1 MSGPRAVVVVAIVV
15 VAVVGAAGGCRSP
28 RAGAPADSTA
38 GVRSA
43 AGLAER
49 IDDPDRVRRIEEAA
63 LALQPVD
70 AWRATQ
76 ILRQRVRIEWP
87 GGSDAFDAVLQRR
100 PGELAL
106 VGLGPMNLV
115 GFRLALVAVG
125 SEDGRVE
132 KVELENRSGRDLPFS
147 AAHILA
153 DVQRVFYPWIET
165 SDPAGSVEGGDC
177 AVCERSGRW
186 GPIAVWERGSPG
198 RLVERRFAIADAVDA
213 GEVRVRY
220 ADWQG
225 EPAFPKRVDLEN
237 GWFGYRL
244 QIETLESLEPT
255 H

>member
-1 MSGPRAVVVVAIVV
+1 MSGARAIVV
-15 VAVVGAAGGCRSP
+15 MAVLFAVPIAVGGCRSP
-28 RAGAPADSTA
+28 GAGAPAEPAAD
-38 GVRSA
+38 VRA
-43 AGLAER
+43 MPGMADH
-49 IDDPDRVRRIEEAA
+49 IDDPERLRRIEAAA

-70 AWRATQ
+70 AWSAQR

-115 GFRLALVAVG
+115 GFRLALVAVE

-132 KVELENRSGRDLPFS
+132 KVEIENRSGRDLPFS

-153 DVQRVFYPWIET
+153 DVQRVFYPWIAAGDET
-165 SDPAGSVEGGDC
+165 GSDCGD
-177 AVCERSGRW
+177 CERSGRW

-198 RLVERRFAIADAVDA
+198 RLFERRFAIADALDA

-255 H
+255 R